1 MKSNSI
7 RSTRIVAKTTV
18 YTVCIFLSLLSLFPF
33 WVMFMNATRSTFE
46 IQQNSI
52 GLWPSKF
59 LVSNWNVLTGKS
71 FNPLVGFSNSMI
83 ISSGATLCAV
93 YFSSLTAYALVA
105 YSWKLRQPF
114 FTFIMAVLMIPAQVS
129 SIGFYQFMYRIHWTN
144 NLLPLILP
152 AIAAPAMV
160 FFHAPV
166 SLGYATARYRR
177 FCTYRRIRRI
187 LYI

>member
-71 FNPLVGFSNSMI
+71 FNPLVGF
-83 ISSGATLCAV
+83 
-93 YFSSLTAYALVA
+93 
-105 YSWKLRQPF
+105 P
-114 FTFIMAVLMIPAQVS
+114 
-129 SIGFYQFMYRIHWTN
+129 
-144 NLLPLILP
+144 
-152 AIAAPAMV
+152 
-160 FFHAPV
+160 
-166 SLGYATARYRR
+166 
-177 FCTYRRIRRI
+177 IR
-187 LYI
+187 